1 VTPAFAAIADGLT
14 APRTAPD
21 PVAGLV
27 NLIGWLPVPPP
38 WASTIEG
45 VSLMGSPGL
54 TEAFSS
60 GRLRYA
66 PVRYSAL
73 PRLLGGALRPS
84 VAIIS
89 ARPYG
94 HGFRFGGSVGYALA
108 AAAAADSVE
117 IEVDE
122 SLPDM
127 DAPDVPGPVPDRV
140 TQAESA
146 APDAPTYDLTDL
158 DLKIGGAMADLIPE
172 SATVQY
178 GPGAIGEAC
187 VQSLSVPV
195 RVHSGIVTEGVVELA
210 RRGLLV
216 GTATAAYMYGGAGL
230 AEMARS
236 RLIRLRGV
244 GETHAAAALA
254 GLRNFVALNT
264 ALQVGLDG
272 SVNVERIG
280 QRQIAGIGGHADFS
294 HAAAESDGGLSVI
307 GLRSV
312 RGSASTI
319 VPRVDVVSTARTDV
333 DVVVTEW
340 GTADLRGRDDASRS
354 RAIIEV
360 ADPHYRDELEASLR
374 QR

>member
-1 VTPAFAAIADGLT
+1 M
-14 APRTAPD
+14 
-21 PVAGLV
+21 
-27 NLIGWLPVPPP
+27 
-38 WASTIEG
+38 IEG

-54 TEAFSS
+54 SEAFAS

-66 PVRYSAL
+66 PIRYSAL
-73 PRLLGGALRPS
+73 PGLLAGALRPS
-84 VAIIS
+84 VAVIS

-94 HGFRFGGSVGYALA
+94 HGFRFSGSVGYALA
-108 AAAAADSVE
+108 AAAVAGIIE
-117 IEVDE
+117 IEVDD

-127 DAPDVPGPVPDRV
+127 DAPDVPGPVPARV
-140 TQAESA
+140 TQAASA
-146 APDAPTYDLTDL
+146 APDAPTYALTDV
-158 DLKIGGAMADLIPE
+158 DLKIGRAMADVVPE
-172 SATVQY
+172 LATVQY

-187 VQSLSVPV
+187 VRSLSVRV
-195 RVHSGIVTEGVVELA
+195 RIHSGIVTEGIVELE

-216 GTATAAYMYGGAGL
+216 GSATAAYMYGGAGL

-236 RLIRLRGV
+236 RLVRLRGV
-244 GETHAAAALA
+244 GETHGAATLA
-254 GLRNFVALNT
+254 GLPRFVALNT

-280 QRQIAGIGGHADFS
+280 NRQIAGIGGHSDFS

-319 VPRVDVVSTARTDV
+319 VPHVDVVSTPRSDV

-340 GTADLRGRDDASRS
+340 GTADLRGRDDRSRA
-354 RAIIEV
+354 RAIIEL
-360 ADPHYRDELEASLR
+360 ADPQHRDELEASLR